1 MAYGKI
7 LGKFQF
13 ENYFL
18 MNYVFDYFDFFFSE
32 NMVVVKG
39 ESTQHL
45 KDLHLMADDLELPSF
60 LVKDAGMDTVFD
72 I

>member
-1 MAYGKI
+1 MYLII
-7 LGKFQF
+7 L
-13 ENYFL
+13 NFL
-18 MNYVFDYFDFFFSE
+18 FSE